1 MTQYNTWNLKLS
13 DLSLSKLKLGI
24 KNDTLLTLKIS
35 SNALGDSNNKN
46 NSLHKLLVT
55 NTQTSKLCK
64 AFANGS

>member
-64 AFANGS
+64 VFANGS